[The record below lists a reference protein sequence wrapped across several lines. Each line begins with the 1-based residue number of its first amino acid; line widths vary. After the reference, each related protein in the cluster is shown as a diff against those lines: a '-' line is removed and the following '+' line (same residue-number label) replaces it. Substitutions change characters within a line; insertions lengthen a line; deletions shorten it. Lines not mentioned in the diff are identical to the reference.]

1 MYRNEKYKPK
11 TKDMKKIF
19 ALTLLA
25 AVLLLS
31 ESFTG
36 KTSAPKNAPAYNF
49 TVDGA
54 PFDAMTVNSYSA
66 QLNYDEPKATLT
78 FFGNALRTKDGKE
91 LPTRIEIE
99 YVIRDAA
106 LGEVNVTKATYE
118 YNNQKYNLLAGS
130 AFMSVT
136 KMKWNPGKRGFVMSA
151 DIFCKVQKPYIMEEF
166 VPVFVIRGSV
176 QNITV
181 NLPMS

>member
-1 MYRNEKYKPK
+1 LWSSKN
-11 TKDMKKIF
+11 
-19 ALTLLA
+19 
-25 AVLLLS
+25 S
-31 ESFTG
+31 TG
-36 KTSAPKNAPAYNF
+36 KTVALMM
-49 TVDGA
+49 A
-54 PFDAMTVNSYSA
+54 PFIIFTLDGVPLYAITENSNPA
-66 QLNYDEPKATLT
+66 KLNYDEQKETLT
-78 FFGNALRTKDGKE
+78 FFGNSLLTKDGKE

-106 LGEVNVTKATYE
+106 LGDVNVTKATYE
-118 YNNQKYNLLAGS
+118 YNNQKYNMVAGS
-130 AFMSVT
+130 AFMTVT

-176 QNITV
+176 RNITV